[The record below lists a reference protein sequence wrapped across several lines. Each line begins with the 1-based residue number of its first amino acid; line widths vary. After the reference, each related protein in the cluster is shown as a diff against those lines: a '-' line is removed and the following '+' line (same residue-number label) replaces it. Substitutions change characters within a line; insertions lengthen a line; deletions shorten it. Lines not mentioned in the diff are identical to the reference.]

1 MTTKSNRIAAVA
13 AGLLTVCALT
23 GCTFFA
29 EDELPTL
36 QREATTQDQLPAMV
50 AEDLR
55 DRSDPAMDVDSVRLA
70 GEHAGYSVYL
80 AQSVDE
86 SENCLLIV
94 KSGTEWGMSCGES
107 QPLMTGTDPGVEA
120 RTTRDGVIPKD
131 DGENTRDKGPWVV
144 LTDDVIAR
152 EVTK

>member
-1 MTTKSNRIAAVA
+1 MTTKSNRIAGVA
-13 AGLLTVCALT
+13 AGLLTAFVLT
-23 GCTFFA
+23 GCTLFA
-29 EDELPTL
+29 EDDLPTL
-36 QREATTQDQLPAMV
+36 QRAATAQDQLPAMV

-55 DRSDPAMDVDSVRLA
+55 DRSDPAVDVDSVRLA
-70 GEHAGYSVYL
+70 GEHAGYSIYL
-80 AQSVDE
+80 AKSTDE
-86 SENCLLIV
+86 SENCLLVV
-94 KSGTEWGMSCGES
+94 KSGTEWGMGCGES
-107 QPLMTGTDPGVEA
+107 QSLMTGTDPGVEA

>member
-13 AGLLTVCALT
+13 AGLLTVFALT

-36 QREATTQDQLPAMV
+36 QREATAQDRLPAMV

-94 KSGTEWGMSCGES
+94 KSKTEWGMGCGGS
-107 QPLMTGTDPGVEA
+107 PQLMTSTDPGIEA
-120 RTTRDGVIPKD
+120 RTTRDGAIPKD
-131 DGENTRDKGPWVV
+131 DEENTRDKGPWVV

-152 EVTK
+152 EVSN

>member
-1 MTTKSNRIAAVA
+1 MTTKSNRIVAVA
-13 AGLLTVCALT
+13 AGLLAVLALT
-23 GCTFFA
+23 GCTFPA

-36 QREATTQDQLPAMV
+36 EREATAQDELPAMV
-50 AEDLR
+50 ADDLR
-55 DRSDPAMDVDSVRLA
+55 DHSDPAIDVASVRRA

-80 AQSVDE
+80 AQSTDE

-94 KSGTEWGMSCGES
+94 KSGTEWSMGCGES
-107 QPLMTGTDPGVEA
+107 PLLMTGTDPGVEA
-120 RTTRDGVIPKD
+120 RTTRDGVTPQD
-131 DGENTRDKGPWVV
+131 DEENTRDKGPWVV